1 MTGRFWDTQVDPTAR
16 LEVGAALARL
26 QDPVELLAQ
35 EREARRRAEAELHAV
50 QVRCHG
56 LARAVRS
63 AHIVPSNTDAGG
75 FGAEV
80 CKLCWVCRVCLLG
93 LWGGGGIR
101 RLRWWRGSRPSAGSR
116 RCRRS

>member
-1 MTGRFWDTQVDPTAR
+1 MDPAAR

-26 QDPVELLAQ
+26 QDPAELLAQ

-56 LARAVRS
+56 LARAVR
-63 AHIVPSNTDAGG
+63 VPPHSNIQYRCWR

-80 CKLCWVCRVCLLG
+80 CKLCWLWVCLLG
-93 LWGGGGIR
+93 LRGGGGIR
-101 RLRWWRGSRPSAGSR
+101 RLRWRRGSRPSAGSR